1 MRRMEMAKKTAKERL
16 SLPLYDELRKLD
28 QDVFV
33 STSAYEQP
41 GYINQKI
48 VLQSFPGPVFTL

>member
-1 MRRMEMAKKTAKERL
+1 MAKKTAKERL

-48 VLQSFPGPVFTL
+48 VLQSFLGPVFTL